1 MGLIGVIGFIGTPGI
16 AGLLV
21 AGMCED
27 KVTGSAVRHYTQGAF
42 SPIRPIIPMFAFS
55 RPILTD
61 YTFPHFSRQIKSI
74 SVEMRLKGAIVTH
87 NN

>member
-1 MGLIGVIGFIGTPGI
+1 MVICLIGVIGFIGTPGI

-42 SPIRPIIPMFAFS
+42 SPIRPIIPIIPIIPMFAFS

-61 YTFPHFSRQIKSI
+61 YPQFSAACAGKPN
-74 SVEMRLKGAIVTH
+74 L
-87 NN
+87 

>member
-42 SPIRPIIPMFAFS
+42 SPIRPIIPNYTHYTHVRVLPAH
-55 RPILTD
+55 TD
-61 YTFPHFSRQIKSI
+61 
-74 SVEMRLKGAIVTH
+74 RLPGR
-87 NN
+87 

>member
-27 KVTGSAVRHYTQGAF
+27 KVTGSAVRHHTQGAF
-42 SPIRPIIPMFAFS
+42 SPIRPIIPIIPIIPMFAFS

-61 YTFPHFSRQIKSI
+61 YVFANRSETFRELQW
-74 SVEMRLKGAIVTH
+74 T
-87 NN
+87 

>member
-42 SPIRPIIPMFAFS
+42 SPIRPIIPIIPMFAFS
-55 RPILTD
+55 RPMLTD
-61 YTFPHFSRQIKSI
+61 YVQHGI
-74 SVEMRLKGAIVTH
+74 SHMEHAK
-87 NN
+87 

>member
-1 MGLIGVIGFIGTPGI
+1 MGLIDIIGFIGTPGI

-42 SPIRPIIPMFAFS
+42 SPIRPIIPIIPIIPMFAFS

-61 YTFPHFSRQIKSI
+61 YERTGFFIPFFRFPLDIP
-74 SVEMRLKGAIVTH
+74 
-87 NN
+87 

>member
-1 MGLIGVIGFIGTPGI
+1 MGLLGVIGFIGTPGI

-42 SPIRPIIPMFAFS
+42 SPIRPIIPIIPMFAFS
-55 RPILTD
+55 WTGLTD
-61 YTFPHFSRQIKSI
+61 YKKTYRVSG
-74 SVEMRLKGAIVTH
+74 VG
-87 NN
+87 